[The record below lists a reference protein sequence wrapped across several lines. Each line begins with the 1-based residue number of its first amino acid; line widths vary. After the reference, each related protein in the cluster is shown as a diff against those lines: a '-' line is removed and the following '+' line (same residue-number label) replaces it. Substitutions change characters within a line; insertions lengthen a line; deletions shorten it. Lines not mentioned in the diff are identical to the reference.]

1 MTEKMDFSQC
11 SSCGCKHFYRQKNFN
26 KTIGCVV
33 VLIGIVLVPY
43 TFGLSLM
50 VVAVIDWFLYKHV
63 QDEAVCYR
71 CHTIYKKVHIPDQM
85 KDFDLHIVELYEEP
99 D

>member
-1 MTEKMDFSQC
+1 
-11 SSCGCKHFYRQKNFN
+11 
-26 KTIGCVV
+26 
-33 VLIGIVLVPY
+33 
-43 TFGLSLM
+43 M

-85 KDFDLHIVELYEEP
+85 KDFDHHFAELYEEP